1 MKPMMYIAASVLV
14 LGIAGAGLSY
24 GAEPYSSSTASPQPG
39 SSFQTPSSATASANA
54 SEDQITAA
62 QEQLKAAGLY
72 TGGVDGIMGPLTK
85 QAIQQ
90 FQQQHGLQVTGAL
103 DQQTMAA
110 LQNNSGRAGSTAA
123 PSAGQPPAVGG
134 PNTTGNNRPQR

>member
-1 MKPMMYIAASVLV
+1 MKQMMYFVSAALV
-14 LGIAGAGLSY
+14 LGIAGAGSSH
-24 GAEPYSSSTASPQPG
+24 GAQPYTSPTASPG
-39 SSFQTPSSATASANA
+39 SSFQTPSSTTPSVNA

-90 FQQQHGLQVTGAL
+90 FQQQHGLQR
-103 DQQTMAA
+103 
-110 LQNNSGRAGSTAA
+110 S
-123 PSAGQPPAVGG
+123 
-134 PNTTGNNRPQR
+134 